1 MFATVIISS
10 LIVAFAV
17 VIHYEMLRQLSIL
30 IPRMSLKSRFRVL
43 FGLFGALIAHIIEVL
58 IFACGFYLMVNA
70 SWPGFTD
77 FGDLANLDG
86 GVSHSM
92 RDCAY
97 FSFSSYTSLGLGD
110 IFPVGNIRFLTGLE
124 ALTGL
129 VLITWTAS
137 FMYMEMQKFWHVQ

>member
-1 MFATVIISS
+1 MLATVIISGF
-10 LIVAFAV
+10 IVAFAV

-30 IPRMSLKSRFRVL
+30 IPKVPLKPRVRVL
-43 FGLFGALIAHIIEVL
+43 FGLFGALIAHVVEVH
-58 IFACGFYLMVNA
+58 IFACGYYFMINA
-70 SWPGFTD
+70 DWPAFAD
-77 FGDLANLDG
+77 FGGLANLDG
-86 GVSHSM
+86 SM
-92 RDCAY
+92 SSSIRDCSY

-137 FMYMEMQKFWHVQ
+137 FMYMEMQKFWHVE